1 MSVRTL
7 KEVVEAYN
15 YELWNKQNYALG
27 EEIIADTVTRYYPG
41 KTQTL
46 TREESLQRVKDVFEN
61 LHSACEFSL
70 PMLLVDGEYVTIC
83 WENRATPKTE
93 AGKKAANYSSIEI
106 FRVVNGQITEF
117 WNPSY
122 VEVSNGFWR
131 Q

>member
-1 MSVRTL
+1 MSVRTP

-27 EEIIADTVTRYYPG
+27 AEIIADTVTRYYPG
-41 KTQTL
+41 KTQTM
-46 TREESLQRVKDVFEN
+46 TKEESLQRVKDVFEN
-61 LHSACEFSL
+61 VNSKCEFSI
-70 PMLLVDGEYVTIC
+70 PMMLVDGEYVTIC

-93 AGKKAANYSSIEI
+93 GGITNYSSIEI

-122 VEVSNGFWR
+122 VDYSNGFWK